1 MAWFKEVLIWV
12 LAFYYVVYDHI
23 AGAIRALVAVFKPL
37 HAEPILPVAVTR
49 NSFNNEFNPVEGG
62 IRTCLGYL
70 TSTRSD
76 DPTPAIPWVQFNPA
90 IRRYSQKTERAT
102 PQYGTYPPS
111 SPIPDHDASALTVVL
126 DNNASSPSQMNA
138 PSPDGPPET
147 SPLPMDNA
155 LVVCSSAAASPAAST
170 ELSPSAPATISTVTE
185 MEQAADLFKGEVIND
200 AKDAD
205 SNNLAMVRYQ
215 PVVGTSSGRH
225 GGVDT
230 PPSTSFSTFKVK
242 GVVTKH
248 VSNVPVLNAAVEHQI
263 IEREPMLDISAFMSP
278 QLEFE
283 SVFKTFIPD
292 VDSDGNRLSA
302 ILDQPLEFFDG
313 APVPHSAMVLGM
325 NARFRRKAYRPII
338 KALVRTAGEDSLDD
352 LMLEPREV
360 QKSPSLTLM
369 EKCLA
374 ISISV
379 RSSPIIQEETLSGEF
394 IFSYL
399 IFISVIDESI
409 WKNPTN
415 L

>member
-12 LAFYYVVYDHI
+12 LALYYVLYDHI
-23 AGAIRALVAVFKPL
+23 AGAIRTLVAVFKAP
-37 HAEPILPVAVTR
+37 HAEPILPIAVTR

-76 DPTPAIPWVQFNPA
+76 DPTSAIPWVQFNPA
-90 IRRYSQKTERAT
+90 IRRYSQKTRRAT

-111 SPIPDHDASALTVVL
+111 STTPDHDASALNVVL
-126 DNNASSPSQMNA
+126 NNNASSPSQINA
-138 PSPDGPPET
+138 PSPDESSET
-147 SPLPMDNA
+147 SPLATDYA
-155 LVVCSSAAASPAAST
+155 LVICSSAVASPAAST
-170 ELSPSAPATISTVTE
+170 ELPPSASATISTVTE
-185 MEQAADLFKGEVIND
+185 MEQAVDLFKGEVIND
-200 AKDAD
+200 VQDT
-205 SNNLAMVRYQ
+205 NNNSLAMVRYQ
-215 PVVGTSSGRH
+215 PVLGTSSGRC
-225 GGVDT
+225 GAADIPAVACS
-230 PPSTSFSTFKVK
+230 STSENK
-242 GVVTKH
+242 GVIAKRVH
-248 VSNVPVLNAAVEHQI
+248 SVPVRAAVERQS

-302 ILDQPLEFFDG
+302 ILDQSLEFLDG
-313 APVPHSAMVLGM
+313 APLPQSSMVLGM

-338 KALVRTAGEDSLDD
+338 KALVQTAGEDSLDD

-394 IFSYL
+394 IFSY
-399 IFISVIDESI
+399 
-409 WKNPTN
+409 
-415 L
+415 

>member
-12 LAFYYVVYDHI
+12 LAFYYVLYDHI
-23 AGAIRALVAVFKPL
+23 AGAIRTLVAVFKPPQVG
-37 HAEPILPVAVTR
+37 PILPIAVTR
-49 NSFNNEFNPVEGG
+49 NSFNSEFNPVEGG

-76 DPTPAIPWVQFNPA
+76 DPPSAIPWVQFNPA
-90 IRRYSQKTERAT
+90 MRRCSQKTGRAT

-111 SPIPDHDASALTVVL
+111 NPTPDHDASSLTVIL
-126 DNNASSPSQMNA
+126 ENNPSSPSQIDA
-138 PSPDGPPET
+138 PTLDGSLET
-147 SPLPMDNA
+147 SPLPTDNP
-155 LVVCSSAAASPAAST
+155 LVVCSSAVTSPAAST
-170 ELSPSAPATISTVTE
+170 EHPSAPATITTVTE
-185 MEQAADLFKGEVIND
+185 MEQPADLFKGEVIDD

-205 SNNLAMVRYQ
+205 NNTLAIVHYQ
-215 PVVGTSSGRH
+215 PVVGTSSGHR
-225 GGVDT
+225 GGIDI
-230 PPSTSFSTFKVK
+230 PPSTSFSTSRAK
-242 GVVTKH
+242 GVVAKG
-248 VSNVPVLNAAVEHQI
+248 VSNVPVLDAAVEHQI
-263 IEREPMLDISAFMSP
+263 IEREPKLDISAFMSP
-278 QLEFE
+278 QLQFE

-302 ILDQPLEFFDG
+302 ILDQPLQFFEG
-313 APVPHSAMVLGM
+313 APVPHSAVVLGM

-338 KALVRTAGEDSLDD
+338 KALVQTAGEDSLDD
-352 LMLEPREV
+352 IMLEPREV

-394 IFSYL
+394 TFSYL
-399 IFISVIDESI
+399 IFILAIDELI